1 MAFAP
6 GRISCVAV
14 KTSAI
19 HRKARFSFMHVA
31 TGVTRFESLMKNV
44 AIVSSGYL
52 PVPDVLGGA
61 VEGLI
66 TCIARENG
74 RVGDLDLTVYTMDDP
89 EARRAAE
96 TFGASTRLE
105 FVPAP
110 GCVRAAD
117 RCIYWVAKN
126 VLRKKNMSWGHILQR
141 VHFLRSVARLIAE
154 HEADVL
160 VLENHPTQCMVLDRC
175 GNAERYRG
183 KTLLHLHNEV
193 TSDFG
198 YRRLLEQ
205 ASGAVRVSSF
215 IARSFAGFMGW
226 GSDDDRLLVLHNCA
240 IDSFFTRGRDA
251 GVRAATRARLGVGED
266 EFVVLFSGR
275 LTAEKGASELL
286 DAFSRAAVANPRLL
300 IAGAYF
306 FKDGATSPFEEELKR
321 KAAAL
326 GDKVIFTGFVD
337 HDEMAD
343 LYSACDIVCN
353 PSIWDDPTLLANIEG
368 LASGKPVVSTYSGG
382 VPEYVDDTCGVL
394 VERGDGLVD
403 GLAKAIARLAGDP
416 GLRER
421 LGAGACEAARDLDT
435 TSYYS
440 RSCEIVERF

>member
-1 MAFAP
+1 
-6 GRISCVAV
+6 
-14 KTSAI
+14 
-19 HRKARFSFMHVA
+19 
-31 TGVTRFESLMKNV
+31 MKKV

-66 TCIARENG
+66 SCIARENG
-74 RVGDLDLTVYTMDDP
+74 CEGRLDLTVYTMDDP

-96 TFGASTRLE
+96 AYGPSTRFE
-105 FVPAP
+105 FVAAP
-110 GCVRAAD
+110 GYVKAAD
-117 RCIYWVAKN
+117 KCVYWFAKN
-126 VLRKKNMSWGHILQR
+126 VLRKKKNMSWAHVLQR
-141 VHFLRSVARLIAE
+141 VHYLRRVAELAARD
-154 HEADVL
+154 EADLL
-160 VLENHPTQCMVLDRC
+160 VLENHPTQCMVLERC

-198 YRRLLEQ
+198 YRELLEQ
-205 ASGAVRVSSF
+205 VDGAVCVSAF
-215 IARSFAGFMGW
+215 IACSFAGFMGW
-226 GSDDDRLLVLHNCA
+226 KEDDARLRVLRNCA

-251 GVRAATRARLGVGED
+251 RVRAETRARLGIGED

-286 DAFSRAAVANPRLL
+286 DAFSQADVPNSRLL

-306 FKDGATSPFEEELKR
+306 FKDGATSPFEKELKR

-326 GDKVIFTGFVD
+326 GDGVTFTGFVD
-337 HDEMAD
+337 HDDMAD
-343 LYSACDIVCN
+343 LYAACDVVCN
-353 PSIWDDPTLLANIEG
+353 PSIWDDPALLANIEG

-394 VERGDGLVD
+394 VERGEGLVD
-403 GLAKAIARLAGDP
+403 GLARAISRLAADP
-416 GLRER
+416 AERER
-421 LGAGACEAARDLDT
+421 LGAGACAAARDLDT
-435 TSYYS
+435 KSYYS
-440 RSCEIVERF
+440 RFCEIVEGF

>member
-1 MAFAP
+1 
-6 GRISCVAV
+6 
-14 KTSAI
+14 
-19 HRKARFSFMHVA
+19 
-31 TGVTRFESLMKNV
+31 MKSV

-74 RVGDLDLTVYTMDDP
+74 RVGDLDLTVYTMDNS
-89 EARRAAE
+89 EARRVAE
-96 TFGASTRLE
+96 AFGSSTRFE
-105 FVPAP
+105 FVPTP
-110 GCVRAAD
+110 GYVRVAD

-126 VLRKKNMSWGHILQR
+126 VLRKKKNMSWGHILQR
-141 VHFLRSVARLIAE
+141 VHFLRSVSRLLAE
-154 HEADVL
+154 NEADVL

-198 YRRLLEQ
+198 YRKLLEQ
-205 ASGAVRVSSF
+205 VGGAVCVSTF

-226 GSDDDRLLVLHNCA
+226 KSDDARLLVLRNCA
-240 IDSFFTRGRDA
+240 IDSFFTGGRDVE
-251 GVRAATRARLGVGED
+251 VRAATRARLGIGED

-286 DAFSRAAVANPRLL
+286 DAFSRADVANSRLL

-321 KAAAL
+321 KAADL

-353 PSIWDDPTLLANIEG
+353 PSIWDDPALLANIEG

-394 VERGDGLVD
+394 VERGNGLVD
-403 GLAKAIARLAGDP
+403 GLASAIARLAGDP

-421 LGAGACEAARDLDT
+421 LGAGACEVARDLDAR
-435 TSYYS
+435 SYYS
-440 RSCEIVERF
+440 RFCEIVEEF